1 MNEIKSWEENLFDKY
16 SKFKTTDKLKTDHS
30 LLEEEQTRL
39 VESALNQVFINPR
52 FKMKHFV
59 PSGQLTPYSTVR
71 QWLLEL
77 KTTEE
82 AIETFELR
90 LKRFDLEKEILELK
104 IDREADLLVRKQLQ
118 LELLKTTQDLGSSKR
133 RVMSHYMEREN
144 YLSIIN
150 EYLEG
155 PNGKTPDGKS
165 WMDVFNT
172 PEEDKYE
179 SEYWTVR
186 LAKQAA
192 MDIVGYGRI
201 SAGNIDAITQLER
214 AQQETTLALAHEVS
228 LRVESTSNHIR
239 NTVHMQLLKN
249 DPGYAL
255 SMNNK
260 TPDDFNKIEFNVN
273 DMVPES
279 EVHYP
284 NNKNN
289 QDDLLNVYNP

>member
-1 MNEIKSWEENLFDKY
+1 MNEIKQWEQDLFAKY
-16 SKFKTTDKLKTDHS
+16 DKFKTNDKLKTDHS
-30 LLEEEQTRL
+30 LLEEEQKRL

-59 PSGQLTPYSTVR
+59 SSGQMTPYSTLR

-104 IDREADLLVRKQLQ
+104 IDREPDLLIRKQLQ
-118 LELLKTTQDLGSSKR
+118 LDLLKTTQDFGSSKR

-144 YLSIIN
+144 YLSLIN

-165 WMDVFNT
+165 WMEVFNT
-172 PEEDKYE
+172 PDEDKYE
-179 SEYWTVR
+179 REYWTVR

-192 MDIVGYGRI
+192 MDIVGFGRI

-214 AQQETTLALAHEVS
+214 SQQEETLALAHEVS

-239 NTVHMQLLKN
+239 NTVHMHLIKN

-255 SMNNK
+255 TMQNK
-260 TPDDFNKIEFNVN
+260 TPEDLNKIEFNVN

-279 EVHYP
+279 EVRYT
-284 NNKNN
+284 NEETN

>member
-1 MNEIKSWEENLFDKY
+1 MTEIKQWEQNLFAKY
-16 SKFKTTDKLKTDHS
+16 DQYKTTDKLRTDHS

-59 PSGQLTPYSTVR
+59 PSGQMTPYSTMR

-90 LKRFDLEKEILELK
+90 LKRFELEKEILELK
-104 IDREADLLVRKQLQ
+104 IDREPDVLIRKQLQ
-118 LELLKTTQDLGSSKR
+118 LDLLKATQDFGSSKR

-144 YLSIIN
+144 YLSLIN

-179 SEYWTVR
+179 REYWTVR

-214 AQQETTLALAHEVS
+214 SQQDETLALAHEVS

-239 NTVHMQLLKN
+239 NTVHMHLLKS
-249 DPGYAL
+249 DPTYAL
-255 SMNNK
+255 SMHGK
-260 TPDDFNKIEFNVN
+260 TPEDFNKIEFNVN
-273 DMVPES
+273 DMVAES

-284 NNKNN
+284 KENN

>member
-1 MNEIKSWEENLFDKY
+1 MNEIKSWEHNLFDKY
-16 SKFKTTDKLKTDHS
+16 EKFKTTDKLKTDHS

-59 PSGQLTPYSTVR
+59 PSGQMTPYSTMR

-90 LKRFDLEKEILELK
+90 LKRFELEKEILELK
-104 IDREADLLVRKQLQ
+104 IDREPDLLTRKQLQ
-118 LELLKTTQDLGSSKR
+118 LDLLKTTQDFGSSKR

-144 YLSIIN
+144 YLSLIN

-192 MDIVGYGRI
+192 MDIVGYGKI
-201 SAGNIDAITQLER
+201 SAGNIDAITQLEQSQ
-214 AQQETTLALAHEVS
+214 QQETLALAHEVS
-228 LRVESTSNHIR
+228 LRVEGASNHIR
-239 NTVHMQLLKN
+239 NAVHMRLLKT
-249 DPGYAL
+249 DRDYAL
-255 SMNNK
+255 SMGNR
-260 TPDDFNKIEFNVN
+260 TPEDFNKIEFNVN

-279 EVHYP
+279 EVHHA
-284 NNKNN
+284 NNDNN

>member
-59 PSGQLTPYSTVR
+59 PSGQLTPYSTIR

-155 PNGKTPDGKS
+155 PHGKTPEGKS

-201 SAGNIDAITQLER
+201 SAGNIDAITQMER
-214 AQQETTLALAHEVS
+214 AQQEESLALAHEIS

-239 NTVHMQLLKN
+239 NNVHMHLLKN

-260 TPDDFNKIEFNVN
+260 TPEDFNKIEFNVN

-279 EVHYP
+279 EVYHP
-284 NNKNN
+284 NNNN

>member
-1 MNEIKSWEENLFDKY
+1 MNEIKSWEHNLFDKY
-16 SKFKTTDKLKTDHS
+16 SKFKTTDKLRTDHS

-59 PSGQLTPYSTVR
+59 PSGQMTPYSTIR

-104 IDREADLLVRKQLQ
+104 IDREPDLLLRKQFQ

-144 YLSIIN
+144 YLSLIN

-155 PNGKTPDGKS
+155 PHGKTPEGKS

-192 MDIVGYGRI
+192 MDIVGYGKI

-214 AQQETTLALAHEVS
+214 AQQEESLALAHEIS

-239 NTVHMQLLKN
+239 NSVHMRLLKT
-249 DPGYAL
+249 DHDYAL
-255 SMNNK
+255 SMGNR
-260 TPDDFNKIEFNVN
+260 TPEDFNKIEFNVN

-279 EVHYP
+279 EVHHP
-284 NNKNN
+284 NNND

>member
-172 PEEDKYE
+172 PEEDTYE